1 MANTDHQ
8 RLDSAQVAEQA
19 LAVLR
24 ADCVCFLATM
34 DGDQARLRPISPV
47 KTDGFTVYVV
57 NLHSHNKTREI
68 ANNPKVELCYYLVEQ
83 HRQVRITGV
92 AEVVQDSTLL
102 EEVAGAHTLLHAY
115 LETIDRSQFV
125 LYRVRPIQVRYMQEW
140 ALEYSNVPL
149 ETAGNS
155 VESPTTG

>member
-1 MANTDHQ
+1 MANAKCQPLDH
-8 RLDSAQVAEQA
+8 AKVPEQA
-19 LAVLR
+19 IAVLR

-34 DGDQARLRPISPV
+34 DGDQPRLRPISPV

-68 ANNPKVELCYYLVEQ
+68 ANNPKVEICFMDKQ

-92 AEVVQDSTLL
+92 AEVVQDSSLL
-102 EEVAGAHTLLHAY
+102 QEVAGANTLLNAY

-125 LYRVRPIQVRYMQEW
+125 LYCVRPTQVRYMQEW
-140 ALEYSNVPL
+140 ALEYSNIPL
-149 ETAGNS
+149 ESVGNLA
-155 VESPTTG
+155 ESPTTG

>member
-1 MANTDHQ
+1 MANPKHQPLDH
-8 RLDSAQVAEQA
+8 AKVPEHAV
-19 LAVLR
+19 AVLR

-47 KTDGFTVYVV
+47 KTDGFTVYIV

-68 ANNPKVELCYYLVEQ
+68 ASNPKVELCFLDRH

-92 AEVVQDSTLL
+92 AEVVKDSTILQ
-102 EEVAGAHTLLHAY
+102 EVEGATTLLHAY
-115 LETIDRSQFV
+115 LETIDRSQFI
-125 LYRVRPIQVRYMQEW
+125 LYRVRPTQVRYMQEW

-149 ETAGNS
+149 ESSGNS
-155 VESPTTG
+155 AESPTTG